1 MNPMPWLQIRI
12 PTEPAHTDAIEDTLL
27 LAGCQAV
34 TLIDTEDQ
42 PVFEP
47 IRGTTPLWQHT
58 TVQGLFDEGVDAA
71 ALKADIQA
79 FISEAGIKAAGPVS
93 TEILEDKDW
102 ERAWMDAFKPIQC
115 GQRLWI
121 CPSWL
126 EPPEPEAVNLRLDPG
141 LAFGTGTH
149 PTTFL
154 CLQWLDEQLAGGER
168 LLDYGCGSGILGL
181 AALLLGAEQMDGVDI
196 DPQALDATRANADNN
211 GIAAE
216 RYNVWINDD
225 ELAPSYDVLVANIL
239 AGPLC
244 DLAESLCGRLN
255 SGGRLALSGILAHQ
269 AEAVMDAYRPWVD
282 LDAPVEQDGWV
293 RLSGRKL

>member
-1 MNPMPWLQIRI
+1 MPWLQIRI
-12 PTEPAHTDAIEDTLL
+12 PTEPTHTDALEDALL

-34 TLIDTEDQ
+34 TLIDSEDQ

-58 TVQGLFDEGVDAA
+58 TVQGLFEKDVDAA
-71 ALKADIQA
+71 DLQA
-79 FISEAGIKAAGPVS
+79 RIEQFVAAAGIPLSGAIA
-93 TEILEDKDW
+93 TEIVEDKDW

-115 GQRLWI
+115 GSRLWI

-126 EPPEPEAVNLRLDPG
+126 EPPKPDAINLRLDPG

-154 CLQWLDEQLAGGER
+154 CLQWLDEQIQGGER

-181 AALLLGAEQMDGVDI
+181 AALLLGAEHMDGVDI
-196 DPQALDATRANADNN
+196 DPQALDATRANATNN
-211 GIAAE
+211 GLAE
-216 RYNVWINDD
+216 AQFHVWINDQQ
-225 ELAPSYDVLVANIL
+225 LAPSYHLLVANIL

-244 DLAESLCGRLN
+244 DLAEALCRRLD
-255 SGGRLALSGILAHQ
+255 SGGRLALSGILSHQ
-269 AEAVMDAYRPWVD
+269 AETVMAAYRPWIE
-282 LDAPVEQDGWV
+282 LDQPVELDGWV
-293 RLSGRKL
+293 RLSGTKL

>member
-1 MNPMPWLQIRI
+1 MPWLHIKI
-12 PTEPAHTDAIEDTLL
+12 PTLPEHTDALEDALL

-34 TLIDTEDQ
+34 TLVDSEDQ

-58 TVQGLFDEGVDAA
+58 TIQGLFDHELDAN
-71 ALKADIQA
+71 ALTQQLQDAMQA
-79 FISEAGIKAAGPVS
+79 MKIDAQGPII

-102 ERAWMDAFKPIQC
+102 ERSWMDNFKPIPC
-115 GQRLWI
+115 GDRLWI

-126 EPPEPEAVNLRLDPG
+126 EPPDPTAINLRLDPG

-154 CLQWLDEQLAGGER
+154 CLTWLDQNTRPGDTV
-168 LLDYGCGSGILGL
+168 LDYGCGSGILGL
-181 AALLLGAEQMDGVDI
+181 AALLLGADRMDGLDI

-211 GIAAE
+211 AI
-216 RYNVWINDD
+216 
-225 ELAPSYDVLVANIL
+225 APSRFRVMLDDQDLDPHYDLVVANIL

-244 DLAESLCGRLN
+244 DLAASICSRLRSN
-255 SGGRLALSGILAHQ
+255 GKIALSGILEHQ
-269 AEAVMDAYRPWVD
+269 ADTVLAAYAPWVD
-282 LDAPVEQDGWV
+282 FEPRASHDGWV
-293 RLSGRKL
+293 RLNGRRRQ